1 MLKVATQLP
10 VKEIFNLFDVN
21 IFRSL
26 LFSNSAKGLLMFK
39 EILIG
44 LVQALAI
51 MTLLSFFYGAAQR
64 SISNLPTR
72 RIATGFI
79 LGLGALFAMA
89 VPTTF
94 ADGVIVDGRTVFV
107 GVAAAFGGILS
118 AAVAVVM
125 AGSYRLYIGG
135 LGAYA
140 GFVGIVVAAFIG
152 LAWHFAIKQENQ
164 GKLRNL
170 FILGAAIPLSFGAVA
185 MLPTDLALRLASN
198 ILPVLIPYSIMSTL
212 IFGILLQREQKLVF
226 TEKKLR
232 EAADND
238 FLTGL
243 LNRRAFTTR
252 VQDTSSADTSISTLV
267 ILDLDHFKKINDEF
281 GHNAGDQAL
290 VHFGDLLTQICR
302 GSDTVARIGGEE
314 FAVFMNRTNA
324 EQAKV
329 ALDRI
334 LDATRQQSI
343 DVSGRTVTFTTSAG
357 AVEFTPSQV
366 DFDDA
371 FIAADKALY
380 RAKEQGR
387 DRLVFDTLAKEAA

>member
-1 MLKVATQLP
+1 
-10 VKEIFNLFDVN
+10 
-21 IFRSL
+21 
-26 LFSNSAKGLLMFK
+26 MFK
-39 EILIG
+39 DILIG

-72 RIATGFI
+72 RITTGFI

-94 ADGVIVDGRTVFV
+94 ADGIIVDGRTVFI

-140 GFVGIVVAAFIG
+140 GFVGIVIAALIG
-152 LAWHFAIKQENQ
+152 LAWRFAIKQENQ

-170 FILGAAIPLSFGAVA
+170 VILGGAIPLSFGAVA
-185 MLPTDLALRLASN
+185 MLPTDLALRLAST

-243 LNRRAFTTR
+243 LNRRSFTAR
-252 VQDTSSADTSISTLV
+252 VQDTSSADRAISTLV

-281 GHNAGDQAL
+281 GHSAGDQAL

-314 FAVFMNRTNA
+314 FAVFMNKTNA

-329 ALDRI
+329 ALNRI
-334 LDATRQQSI
+334 LNATRQQSI
-343 DVSGRTVTFTTSAG
+343 NVSGRTVSFTTSAG
-357 AVEFTPSQV
+357 AVEFMPSQV
-366 DFDDA
+366 GFEDA

-387 DRLVFDTLAKEAA
+387 DQLVFDTLTKEAA

>member
-1 MLKVATQLP
+1 
-10 VKEIFNLFDVN
+10 
-21 IFRSL
+21 
-26 LFSNSAKGLLMFK
+26 MFK

-64 SISNLPTR
+64 SISNLPMR

-89 VPTTF
+89 APTTF

-107 GVAAAFGGILS
+107 GVAAAFGGVLS
-118 AAVAVVM
+118 ALVVVVM

-140 GFVGIVVAAFIG
+140 GFAGIVIAALIG
-152 LAWHFAIKQENQ
+152 LAWHFATKEGNQ

-170 FILGAAIPLSFGAVA
+170 FFLGAAIPLSVIAVFI
-185 MLPTDLALRLASN
+185 LPIDLALRLSST
-198 ILPVLIPYSIMSTL
+198 ILPILIPYSIMSTL

-252 VQDTSSADTSISTLV
+252 VQDTSSTDTSISTLV
-267 ILDLDHFKKINDEF
+267 ILDLDHFKNINDEF
-281 GHNAGDQAL
+281 GHSAGDQAL
-290 VHFGDLLTQICR
+290 IHFGDLLTQICR

-324 EQAKV
+324 EQAKI

-334 LDATRQQSI
+334 LNATRQQSI
-343 DVSGRTVTFTTSAG
+343 DVSGRTISFTTSAG
-357 AVEFTPSQV
+357 AVEFAPSQV
-366 DFDDA
+366 GFEDA
-371 FIAADKALY
+371 FIAADNALY
-380 RAKEQGR
+380 QAKKQGR
-387 DRLVFDTLAKEAA
+387 DRLVFDTLAKKVA